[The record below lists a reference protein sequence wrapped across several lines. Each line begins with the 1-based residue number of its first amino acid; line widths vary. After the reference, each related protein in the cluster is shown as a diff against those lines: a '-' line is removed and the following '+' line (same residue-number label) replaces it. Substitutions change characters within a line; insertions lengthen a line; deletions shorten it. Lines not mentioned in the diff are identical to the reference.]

1 MAGMIASKTGFYIT
15 YLFLFIMGVLLVA
28 NYTNVETK
36 FDNNLNLVQ
45 DSVVANRF
53 VSCISE
59 DGKFGEIDE
68 AKISEDYLN
77 DCFGER
83 YSFIINLERS
93 DALNKQLTFGKDANS
108 FTQFKRYVLVDG
120 KSAVLEVRYYA
131 A

>member
-108 FTQFKRYVLVDG
+108 FTQFKRYVFDIL
-120 KSAVLEVRYYA
+120 
-131 A
+131 